1 MTIDLPKIGKPA
13 TNALHH
19 IGVKTLED
27 IAGYDRTTLLAIHGV
42 GPKAM
47 DILEDNLKKH
57 NMNFKEDIGFDVPFH
72 LTGFD
77 AFYQELEDHKETI
90 VSIDVKMNISH
101 GKSGALHGTQI
112 LENGTTIYFADMFEF
127 TSRRKDA
134 KVKSITSYIIMNEG
148 ES

>member
-27 IAGYDRTTLLAIHGV
+27 VAGYDRTTLLAIHGV

-57 NMNFKEDIGFDVPFH
+57 NMNFKEDIGFDLGLKAV
-72 LTGFD
+72 
-77 AFYQELEDHKETI
+77 
-90 VSIDVKMNISH
+90 
-101 GKSGALHGTQI
+101 
-112 LENGTTIYFADMFEF
+112 TTMAPA
-127 TSRRKDA
+127 TSREN
-134 KVKSITSYIIMNEG
+134 SHS
-148 ES
+148 

>member
-47 DILEDNLKKH
+47 DI
-57 NMNFKEDIGFDVPFH
+57 FAFVAGFPI
-72 LTGFD
+72 L
-77 AFYQELEDHKETI
+77 
-90 VSIDVKMNISH
+90 
-101 GKSGALHGTQI
+101 GKSIVI
-112 LENGTTIYFADMFEF
+112 LSTPSF
-127 TSRRKDA
+127 
-134 KVKSITSYIIMNEG
+134 
-148 ES
+148 